1 MKKYYLIQAF
11 VLFVGTIV
19 SWLAVNNDFA
29 RFYGLEGTIF
39 KIGNCVSP
47 NPILTP
53 CFYGAIGFLGAF
65 VFSVFL
71 LSKERIDQKIRQ
83 ERYLSLLLFGG
94 TIFGFSN
101 FAKLCLDYFQGSQI
115 GCSGNPM
122 ANPFFTPCFYGSVIF
137 LSSLLVS
144 QFILW
149 KEKKGYR

>member
-39 KIGNCVSP
+39 KIENCITP

-53 CFYGAIGFLGAF
+53 CFYGAIGFFGALG
-65 VFSVFL
+65 FSL
-71 LSKERIDQKIRQ
+71 LLLKKERIDQKFLH
-83 ERYLSLLLFGG
+83 EKYLSWFLFGG

-101 FAKLCLDYFQGSQI
+101 FTKIYLDYFHGSQI
-115 GCSGNPM
+115 GCSGSPM
-122 ANPFFTPCFYGSVIF
+122 TNPFLTPCFYGSVIF
-137 LSSLLVS
+137 LLSFLTSCV
-144 QFILW
+144 ILW
-149 KEKKGYR
+149 KEKKGY